1 MKAIKCISCGMFYDE
16 DKYSSCPHCKADN
29 PGVTATSVPE
39 HETHD
44 DKKLKKHDKKFKG
57 IFGKKNKDVSVSKPV
72 VHEEKI
78 DERPSEK
85 PAPDNPY
92 EHQTL
97 SEAILNANS
106 TERSA
111 REKTQGY
118 YKLSSS
124 IEPAV
129 GWLICIKGESV
140 GETFKIKAGKN
151 CIGHS
156 LSSEIS
162 LAKENGIARDRHAQ
176 ITFEPKKRQF
186 FIQNGDSEDLIYVND
201 ELLTTFAEL
210 KNYDIITLGEV
221 KLVFIA
227 LCGEKFT
234 WDDYTV

>member
-1 MKAIKCISCGMFYDE
+1 MKAIRCVSCGMYYDE

-29 PGVTATSVPE
+29 ADAVSAITPE
-39 HETHD
+39 HEKND
-44 DKKLKKHDKKFKG
+44 DKKTKKHDKKFKG
-57 IFGKKNKDVSVSKPV
+57 IFGKKNKDIPISKSAV
-72 VHEEKI
+72 VEEKIVEKHEEK
-78 DERPSEK
+78 PEK
-85 PAPDNPY
+85 ENPY

-118 YKLSSS
+118 YKLSSNV
-124 IEPAV
+124 EPAV
-129 GWLICIKGESV
+129 GWLTCIKGESI

-151 CIGHS
+151 SIGSS

-162 LAKENGIARDRHAQ
+162 IAREKSIAREHHAQ

-186 FIQNGDSEDLIYVND
+186 FIQNGDSEGLIYVNG

-210 KNYDIITLGEV
+210 KSYDIITLGEAEFI
-221 KLVFIA
+221 FIA

>member
-1 MKAIKCISCGMFYDE
+1 MKAIRCASCGKYYDE
-16 DKYSSCPHCKADN
+16 DKYSTCPHCKADN
-29 PGVTATSVPE
+29 TGVTLTSVPE

-44 DKKLKKHDKKFKG
+44 DKKLKKHEKKFKG
-57 IFGKKNKDVSVSKPV
+57 IFGKKNKDIPISKPA
-72 VHEEKI
+72 VHEEI
-78 DERPSEK
+78 IEEMPSEN
-85 PAPDNPY
+85 PVQENPY

-106 TERSA
+106 TERFV

-129 GWLICIKGESV
+129 GWLTCIKGEST

-151 CIGHS
+151 SIGSS

-186 FIQNGDSEDLIYVND
+186 FIQNGDSEGLIYVNN
-201 ELLTTFAEL
+201 ELVTTFAEL
-210 KNYDIITLGEV
+210 KNYDIISLGETE
-221 KLVFIA
+221 LIFIA

>member
-1 MKAIKCISCGMFYDE
+1 MKAIRCASCGMFYDE
-16 DKYSSCPHCKADN
+16 DKYASCPHCKAD
-29 PGVTATSVPE
+29 GTTLTEVVVTE
-39 HETHD
+39 NETHD
-44 DKKLKKHDKKFKG
+44 DKKTKKHEKKFKG
-57 IFGKKNKDVSVSKPV
+57 IFGKKTKDVPVSKSAV
-72 VHEEKI
+72 QEENNEEKPK
-78 DERPSEK
+78 EE
-85 PAPDNPY
+85 NPY
-92 EHQTL
+92 EYQTL
-97 SEAILNANS
+97 SEAILKANS

-124 IEPAV
+124 VEPAV
-129 GWLICIKGESV
+129 GWLTCIKGESV
-140 GETFKIKAGKN
+140 GETFSIKAGKN
-151 CIGHS
+151 SIGRS
-156 LSSEIS
+156 LSNEIS
-162 LAKENGIARDRHAQ
+162 LTKESGISGERHAQ

-186 FIQNGDSEDLIYVND
+186 FIQNGDSEDLIYIND